1 MAEKKSTAINKMN
14 ILHGIIIRSTVDE
27 GQIVDI
33 QLPELDS
40 HFLVIAARD
49 IPGNNRIQVFDTQM
63 PLLTSS
69 QISYKGQPIL
79 ALFGHD
85 FESVE
90 LKAREIQISYKLP
103 PSVEPSTIPSVVQR
117 QEAPVGEDSGEN
129 NGEAIG
135 AQAAETQTAELQP
148 EAASAPTQE
157 SSQTQQPAN
166 PAPSDGQPPQ
176 ADTMEKPR
184 LAVDKRRVALSV
196 PPKTLGWGDVDAV
209 FLQADVKVIQR
220 SYTFRSTSSNTTSLT
235 KATATKTED
244 LLHIDV
250 PTQWP
255 FHVRDTVSEAT
266 SVPKKKIVIH
276 QQQYYAPCDE
286 KLLEPSILAALAA
299 IAANNTGFSVEIQSQ
314 QPTFSPEIQIR
325 RKSAIDKNG
334 KPLAEQIDVT
344 VDQGAYPLFSSE
356 LANQLIA
363 GLVPLYPLQAMQIR
377 ITIMS
382 SPTAPAHFFGD
393 LGYSKAIASTEAH
406 YSTLAREAGMNPVN
420 WRLKYLGEY
429 PQRTA
434 QVASVR
440 FPRLKEMLNALCE
453 RSDYQRKHAAYEI
466 QRSQKLRVSTFLNYS
481 RGIGIACGAG
491 ISGFSGS
498 FRQENQFSVQVI
510 LNANDKTTL
519 NTSFP
524 TKSSS
529 ANVWKAIVARELDVD
544 DNDIG
549 FIEDP
554 VELVDSG
561 PVVLS
566 RNIGRLPL
574 LFEKACDTIKA
585 QRFIEPL
592 PIVATISSK
601 ASGPS
606 GSQFYSD
613 SWAAVILELEIDA
626 ISLQPI
632 IRHVWA
638 SFDFGYV
645 HDEHALRS
653 KVHNIIVRTLVE
665 NGAQLSKKKNNE
677 FTMDIEISTQS
688 KGEPISISSV
698 LHGLV
703 VSALG
708 DAMTQ
713 AMDAEVP
720 YMPVMAEDVLNGIRG
735 GEA

>member
-1 MAEKKSTAINKMN
+1 MAEKKSTAINKLN
-14 ILHGIIIRSTVDE
+14 ILHGIILRSTVDE

-33 QLPELDS
+33 QLPELDN
-40 HFLVIAARD
+40 HFLIIAARD
-49 IPGNNRIQVFDTQM
+49 IPGNNRVQILDTQM

-103 PSVEPSTIPSVVQR
+103 PSVEPTTIPSVVQR
-117 QEAPVGEDSGEN
+117 PEETAGEEPKKNDGKVATEPRPEEPPVPKQE
-129 NGEAIG
+129 
-135 AQAAETQTAELQP
+135 Q
-148 EAASAPTQE
+148 
-157 SSQTQQPAN
+157 SQTQPPAN
-166 PAPSDGQPPQ
+166 QAVSGGQPHQMDMKERTRP
-176 ADTMEKPR
+176 
-184 LAVDKRRVALSV
+184 AVDKRKVALSV
-196 PPKTLGWGDVDAV
+196 PPKTYGWGDVDAI
-209 FLQADVKVIQR
+209 FLQEGVKTVQC
-220 SYTFRSTSSNTTSLT
+220 SYTFRSTSSNATSIT
-235 KATATKTED
+235 RAFAAKVDD

-255 FHVRDTVSEAT
+255 FHVRDTISEAT
-266 SVPKKKIVIH
+266 SIPKKKIVIH
-276 QQQYYAPCDE
+276 QQQYYAPYDE

-299 IAANNTGFSVEIQSQ
+299 IAANNTGYSVEIQSQ
-314 QPTFSPEIQIR
+314 QSTFSPEMQIQ
-325 RKSAIDKNG
+325 RKSAMDKNG

-356 LANQLIA
+356 LMNQLIA
-363 GLVPLYPLQAMQIR
+363 GLVPLYPLQAMQIH
-377 ITIMS
+377 ITVMS
-382 SPTAPAHFFGD
+382 SPTVPAHFFGD
-393 LGYSKAIASTEAH
+393 LGYSKATASTEAH
-406 YSTLAREAGMNPVN
+406 YSTLAREAGMNPAD
-420 WRLKYLGEY
+420 WRFKYLGEY

-434 QVASVR
+434 QIASVR
-440 FPRLKEMLNALCE
+440 FPRLKEMLTALCE
-453 RSDYQRKHAAYEI
+453 QSDYQRKHATYEI
-466 QRSQKLRVSTFLNYS
+466 QRSQKLRISTFLNYS

-498 FRQENQFSVQVI
+498 FRQENQFSVQVT

-529 ANVWKAIVARELDVD
+529 ASIWKAIVARELDVD
-544 DNDIG
+544 DDDIE
-549 FIEDP
+549 FIEEP
-554 VELVDSG
+554 AELVDSG

-601 ASGPS
+601 GPGAS

-613 SWAAVILELEIDA
+613 SWAAMILELEIDT

-677 FTMDIEISTQS
+677 FAMDIEISTQS

-703 VSALG
+703 IAALG

-713 AMDAEVP
+713 ALDTEIP
-720 YMPVMAEDVLNGIRG
+720 YMPVLAEDVLNGIKG

>member
-1 MAEKKSTAINKMN
+1 MAEKKSTTINKMN
-14 ILHGIIIRSTVDE
+14 ILHGIILRSTVDE

-33 QLPELDS
+33 QLPEMDS

-49 IPGNNRIQVFDTQM
+49 IPGNNRIQVLDSQM

-69 QISYKGQPIL
+69 QIAYQGQPVL

-103 PSVEPSTIPSVVQR
+103 PTAEASMVPSLVSR
-117 QEAPVGEDSGEN
+117 QEA
-129 NGEAIG
+129 
-135 AQAAETQTAELQP
+135 T
-148 EAASAPTQE
+148 TQE
-157 SSQTQQPAN
+157 EGVIPQENAQEEPHADSRTEKKVPA
-166 PAPSDGQPPQ
+166 DQE
-176 ADTMEKPR
+176 ADANEKPF
-184 LAVDKRRVALSV
+184 APVDKRRIALSV
-196 PPKTLGWGDVDAV
+196 PPRTHGWGDVDAV
-209 FLQADVKVIQR
+209 FAQEGAKIVQR
-220 SYTFRSTSSNTTSLT
+220 SYNFCSTSSNTTSIT
-235 KATATKTED
+235 RAFATKVD
-244 LLHIDV
+244 DMMHIDV

-255 FHVRDTVSEAT
+255 FHVRETVSEVA
-266 SVPKKKIVIH
+266 SIPKKKVVIH
-276 QQQYYAPCDE
+276 QQQYYAAYDE
-286 KLLEPSILAALAA
+286 QLLEPSILAALAA
-299 IAANNTGFSVEIQSQ
+299 IAANTTGFSVEIQSQ
-314 QPTFSPEIQIR
+314 QSTFSPEIQIR
-325 RKSAIDKNG
+325 RKSAIDQNG

-344 VDQGAYPLFSSE
+344 IDQGAYPLFSSE

-377 ITIMS
+377 ITVLS
-382 SPTAPAHFFGD
+382 SPTTPAHFFGD

-406 YSTLAREAGMNPVN
+406 YSTLAREAGMNPAN
-420 WRLKYLGEY
+420 WRLKYLGESA
-429 PQRTA
+429 QRTA
-434 QVASVR
+434 QITSVR
-440 FPRLKEMLNALCE
+440 FPRLKEMLGALCE
-453 RSDYQRKHAAYEI
+453 QSDYQRKHATYEI
-466 QRSQKLRVSTFLNYS
+466 QRSQKLRISTFLNYS

-498 FRQENQFSVQVI
+498 FRQENQFSVQVT
-510 LNANDKTTL
+510 LDANDKTTL

-529 ANVWKAIVARELDVD
+529 ASVWKAIVARELDVD
-544 DNDIG
+544 KNDID
-549 FIEDP
+549 FVEDP
-554 VELVDSG
+554 TEMVDSG

-574 LFEKACDTIKA
+574 LFEKACDMIKA

-592 PIVATISSK
+592 PIVATVSSK
-601 ASGPS
+601 SSGTS

-613 SWAAVILELEIDA
+613 SWAALVLELEIDT

-638 SFDFGYV
+638 AFDFGYV

-677 FTMDIEISTQS
+677 FAMDIEISTQS

-703 VSALG
+703 ISALG
-708 DAMTQ
+708 DAITQ
-713 AMDAEVP
+713 AVDAEIP
-720 YMPVMAEDVLNGIRG
+720 YMPVSAEDILNGIRG
-735 GEA
+735 GDV

>member
-49 IPGNNRIQVFDTQM
+49 IPGNNRIQVLDTQM

-90 LKAREIQISYKLP
+90 LKAREIRISYKLP
-103 PSVEPSTIPSVVQR
+103 PSVEPTTIPSVVQQ
-117 QEAPVGEDSGEN
+117 QEIPIMEGSGKN
-129 NGEAIG
+129 DGKTVD
-135 AQAAETQTAELQP
+135 AQTETIP
-148 EAASAPTQE
+148 APTQE
-157 SSQTQQPAN
+157 SGQTQQPVS
-166 PAPSDGQPPQ
+166 PAMPDGRPVQTGTQ
-176 ADTMEKPR
+176 EKPR
-184 LAVDKRRVALSV
+184 LAADKRKVALSV
-196 PPKTLGWGDVDAV
+196 PPKTLGWGDIDTVFHQEGVAV
-209 FLQADVKVIQR
+209 VQR
-220 SYTFRSTSSNTTSLT
+220 SYTFRSVSSNTTSIT
-235 KATATKTED
+235 RATAAKVED

-286 KLLEPSILAALAA
+286 KLLEPSILSALAA

-334 KPLAEQIDVT
+334 KPLAEQIDVM

-356 LANQLIA
+356 LANQLTA

-377 ITIMS
+377 ITTMS

-393 LGYSKAIASTEAH
+393 LGYSKAIASTETH
-406 YSTLAREAGMNPVN
+406 YSALAREAGMNPAD
-420 WRLKYLGEY
+420 WRFKYLGEY

-434 QVASVR
+434 QVANVR
-440 FPRLKEMLNALCE
+440 FSRLKEMLNALCE
-453 RSDYQRKHAAYEI
+453 RSDYQRKHATYEI

-510 LNANDKTTL
+510 LNANDRTTL

-524 TKSSS
+524 TRSSS
-529 ANVWKAIVARELDVD
+529 ADVWKAIVARELDVD
-544 DNDIG
+544 DRDIG

-554 VELVDSG
+554 IELVDSG

-601 ASGPS
+601 ASGAS

-613 SWAAVILELEIDA
+613 SWAALILELEIDT

-632 IRHVWA
+632 IRHAWA

-698 LHGLV
+698 LQGLV
-703 VSALG
+703 ISALG

-713 AMDAEVP
+713 AMDAEVR
-720 YMPVMAEDVLNGIRG
+720 YMPVSAEDVLNGIRG